1 MSVWTAVSAGFQM
14 MQDKLDQALGEV
26 MNPINNISD
35 SLLLRIGRGQRE
47 RGSHTHRSCDH

>member
-26 MNPINNISD
+26 MNPITNISD
-35 SLLLRIGRGQRE
+35 SLLLRIGRGQR
-47 RGSHTHRSCDH
+47 